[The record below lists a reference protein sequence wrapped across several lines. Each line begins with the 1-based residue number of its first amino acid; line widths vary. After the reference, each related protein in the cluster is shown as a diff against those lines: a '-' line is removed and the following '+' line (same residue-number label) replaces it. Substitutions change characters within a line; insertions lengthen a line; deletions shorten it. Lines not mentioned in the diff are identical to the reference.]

1 MQVWLVLHIHV
12 RSRPAEGSRIAWKCY
27 VLVRRGTETG
37 QSGVFRVVVQAKVA
51 GSRPTVHVYVIR
63 MSGANFMVLTLINVA
78 CGFFN
83 RYL

>member
-1 MQVWLVLHIHV
+1 MQVWPVLHIHV

-27 VLVRRGTETG
+27 VLARRGTETG
-37 QSGVFRVVVQAKVA
+37 QSGVCRVVVQAEVV
-51 GSRPTVHVYVIR
+51 GSRPIVHVYVIR
-63 MSGANFMVLTLINVA
+63 MSRANFMILAPINVA